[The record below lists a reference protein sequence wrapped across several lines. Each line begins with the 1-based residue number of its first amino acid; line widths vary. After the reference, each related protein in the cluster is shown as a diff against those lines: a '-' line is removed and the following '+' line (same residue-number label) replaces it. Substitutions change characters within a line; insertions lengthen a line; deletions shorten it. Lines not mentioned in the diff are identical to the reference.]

1 MEVEAREGAKEKERD
16 LTVMSNP
23 FSYLDNAY
31 FIMHNEELT
40 IDN

>member
-16 LTVMSNP
+16 LTEMSNP